1 MSDSQDDTPIS
12 EPTATPTNFPS
23 PQRGHAVALAVTL
36 SLVGVLLIAGITFF
50 TVRMRRARSEQE
62 QQGRDEENGNSSPRR
77 STVLD
82 TRHPASHIT
91 PFSNHQPGT
100 NMRIA
105 RRRVDGAWDF
115 EDPESPFEPQGIA
128 DPSPHPLSASLS
140 QRSTIRS
147 NKTASNTECDHRRET
162 DSSGVSRFEPPPP
175 AYHSEVHSDEGYTNA
190 SRKG

>member
-1 MSDSQDDTPIS
+1 LLGSRSSLCACAVRDRSRSSRGGRRKTGTVPREGRQYSTLDILHLIS
-12 EPTATPTNFPS
+12 
-23 PQRGHAVALAVTL
+23 RL
-36 SLVGVLLIAGITFF
+36 LVVSSYLLWRMAPRFYSAG
-50 TVRMRRARSEQE
+50 
-62 QQGRDEENGNSSPRR
+62 P
-77 STVLD
+77 LD
-82 TRHPASHIT
+82 
-91 PFSNHQPGT
+91 HQPGT

-147 NKTASNTECDHRRET
+147 NKTESNTECDHRRDT
-162 DSSGVSRFEPPPP
+162 DNSGVSRLEPPPP
-175 AYHSEVHSDEGYTNA
+175 AYHSEFHSDEGYTSA